1 MSSPLRPAILCI
13 DDDESSLKIRKL
25 LLEVSGY
32 DVFTA
37 VSGADGIAAL
47 ATGIAVDV
55 VLLDYLMPGL
65 NGDEVAKQLKQSHP
79 SLPIIMFS
87 AFPELPD
94 EALQSVDFFL
104 QKGDDPVILLDR
116 VAEIV
121 KGKTSQPPIN
131 NGISS

>member
-1 MSSPLRPAILCI
+1 MKPPQRPSILCI

-37 VSGADGIAAL
+37 MSGEDGIKTL
-47 ATGIAVDV
+47 AEGAAVDL

-79 SLPIIMFS
+79 SLPILMFS

-116 VAEIV
+116 LAEMV
-121 KGKTSQPPIN
+121 KRKAS
-131 NGISS
+131 

>member
-1 MSSPLRPAILCI
+1 MNSPLRPSILCI
-13 DDDESSLKIRKL
+13 DDDECSLKIRKL

-32 DVFTA
+32 KVFTA
-37 VSGADGIAAL
+37 VSGVEGIQVL
-47 ATGIAVDV
+47 AEGVAVDL

-65 NGDEVAKQLKQSHP
+65 NGDEVAKQLKRSHP
-79 SLPIIMFS
+79 SLPILMFS

-116 VAEIV
+116 VAQMV
-121 KGKTSQPPIN
+121 KSRGQN
-131 NGISS
+131 N

>member
-1 MSSPLRPAILCI
+1 MNSPLRPSILCI

-32 DVFTA
+32 RVFTA
-37 VSGADGIAAL
+37 LSGVEGIQVL
-47 ATGIAVDV
+47 ARGVAVDL

-79 SLPIIMFS
+79 SLPILMFS

-104 QKGDDPVILLDR
+104 QKGDDPIILLDR
-116 VAEIV
+116 VAQMV
-121 KGKTSQPPIN
+121 KSRGQN
-131 NGISS
+131 N

>member
-1 MSSPLRPAILCI
+1 MNIFRPPSILCI

-32 DVFTA
+32 KVFTA
-37 VSGADGIAAL
+37 VSGVEGIRAL
-47 ATGIAVDV
+47 AEGVAVDL

-79 SLPIIMFS
+79 SLPILMFS

-104 QKGDDPVILLDR
+104 QKGDDPTILLDR
-116 VAEIV
+116 VAERV
-121 KGKTSQPPIN
+121 KSRRQN
-131 NGISS
+131 N

>member
-1 MSSPLRPAILCI
+1 MNSPLRPSILCI

-37 VSGADGIAAL
+37 VSGADGIKTLAA
-47 ATGIAVDV
+47 GVSVDL
-55 VLLDYLMPGL
+55 VLLDYLMPGI

-79 SLPIIMFS
+79 SPPILMFS

-94 EALQSVDFFL
+94 EALQSVDSFL

-116 VAEIV
+116 VAEMV
-121 KGKTSQPPIN
+121 KRKT
-131 NGISS
+131 G

>member
-1 MSSPLRPAILCI
+1 MNSPLRPSILCI

-37 VSGADGIAAL
+37 VSGADGIKAL
-47 ATGIAVDV
+47 TEGIAVDL
-55 VLLDYLMPGL
+55 VLLDYLMPGI
-65 NGDEVAKQLKQSHP
+65 NGDEVAKQLKQTHP

-116 VAEIV
+116 LAEMV
-121 KGKTSQPPIN
+121 KGKTNQT
-131 NGISS
+131 

>member
-1 MSSPLRPAILCI
+1 MNIPGPPSILCI

-32 DVFTA
+32 KVFTA
-37 VSGADGIAAL
+37 VSGVEGMQAL
-47 ATGIAVDV
+47 AEGVAVDL

-79 SLPIIMFS
+79 SLPILMFS

-104 QKGDDPVILLDR
+104 QKGDDPTILLDR
-116 VAEIV
+116 VAKMV
-121 KGKTSQPPIN
+121 KSRRQN
-131 NGISS
+131 N

>member
-1 MSSPLRPAILCI
+1 MNSPLRPSILCI

-32 DVFTA
+32 NVFTA
-37 VSGADGIAAL
+37 VSGAEGIKTL
-47 ATGIAVDV
+47 ATGLIVDL
-55 VLLDYLMPGL
+55 VLLDYLMPGI

-116 VAEIV
+116 VAEMV
-121 KGKTSQPPIN
+121 KRKAS
-131 NGISS
+131 

>member
-1 MSSPLRPAILCI
+1 MLSAESSINMRPSILCI

-32 DVFTA
+32 NVFTA
-37 VSGADGIAAL
+37 VSGADGIKAL
-47 ATGIAVDV
+47 TEGIAVDL

-65 NGDEVAKQLKQSHP
+65 NGDEVAKQLKHRHP

-116 VAEIV
+116 LAEMV
-121 KGKTSQPPIN
+121 KRKTS
-131 NGISS
+131 

>member
-1 MSSPLRPAILCI
+1 MNSPLRPSILCI

-37 VSGADGIAAL
+37 VSGADGIKTLAA
-47 ATGIAVDV
+47 GVSVDL
-55 VLLDYLMPGL
+55 VLLDYLMPGI

-79 SLPIIMFS
+79 SLPILMFS

-94 EALQSVDFFL
+94 EALQSVDSFL

-116 VAEIV
+116 VAEMV
-121 KGKTSQPPIN
+121 KRKT
-131 NGISS
+131 G

>member
-1 MSSPLRPAILCI
+1 MLSAESPMNMRPSILCI

-32 DVFTA
+32 NVFTA
-37 VSGADGIAAL
+37 VSGADGIKAL
-47 ATGIAVDV
+47 TEGIAVDL

-65 NGDEVAKQLKQSHP
+65 NGDEVAKRLKQNHP

-116 VAEIV
+116 LAEMV
-121 KGKTSQPPIN
+121 KPKTS
-131 NGISS
+131 

>member
-1 MSSPLRPAILCI
+1 MLSAESPLNMRPSILCI

-32 DVFTA
+32 NVFTA
-37 VSGADGIAAL
+37 ASGVDGIKAL
-47 ATGIAVDV
+47 ATGIVVDL

-65 NGDEVAKQLKQSHP
+65 NGDEVAKQSKQNHP

-116 VAEIV
+116 LAEMV
-121 KGKTSQPPIN
+121 KRKTS
-131 NGISS
+131 

>member
-1 MSSPLRPAILCI
+1 MRTHRSSILCI

-32 DVFTA
+32 NVFTA
-37 VSGADGIAAL
+37 ASGADGIKAL
-47 ATGIAVDV
+47 AGGTVVDLI
-55 VLLDYLMPGL
+55 LLDYLMPGL
-65 NGDEVAKQLKQSHP
+65 NGDEVAKLVKQSYP

-116 VAEIV
+116 IAEV
-121 KGKTSQPPIN
+121 VERKAS
-131 NGISS
+131 

>member
-1 MSSPLRPAILCI
+1 MITAEDPMNIFRPPSILCI
-13 DDDESSLKIRKL
+13 DDDESSLNIRKL

-32 DVFTA
+32 KVFTA
-37 VSGADGIAAL
+37 VSGVEGIRAL
-47 ATGIAVDV
+47 AEGVAVDL

-79 SLPIIMFS
+79 SLPILMFS

-104 QKGDDPVILLDR
+104 QKGDDPTILLDR
-116 VAEIV
+116 VAEMV
-121 KGKTSQPPIN
+121 KSRRQN
-131 NGISS
+131 N

>member
-1 MSSPLRPAILCI
+1 MRPSILCI

-37 VSGADGIAAL
+37 VSGADGIEAL
-47 ATGIAVDV
+47 ATGLSVDL

-65 NGDEVAKQLKQSHP
+65 NGDEVAKQLKQTHP
-79 SLPIIMFS
+79 LLPIIMFS

-116 VAEIV
+116 LAEMV
-121 KGKTSQPPIN
+121 KRKTS
-131 NGISS
+131 

>member
-1 MSSPLRPAILCI
+1 MLSAESSINMRPSILCI
-13 DDDESSLKIRKL
+13 DDDESSLKVRKL

-37 VSGADGIAAL
+37 VSGADGIEAL
-47 ATGIAVDV
+47 ATGLSVDL

-65 NGDEVAKQLKQSHP
+65 NGDEVAKQLKQTHP
-79 SLPIIMFS
+79 LLPIIMFS

-116 VAEIV
+116 LAEMV
-121 KGKTSQPPIN
+121 KRKTS
-131 NGISS
+131 